1 MPTTLIRNA
10 DLIVAWDASEKSHTY
25 LPDADMA
32 FTDGVL
38 RFVGRHYEGPADE
51 VMDGKGLM
59 IMPGLVNIHSHP
71 SSEPMNKG
79 FLDEIGSP
87 GLYNSSLYE
96 YMPIFR
102 ADAEAVPHCVRVA
115 LSELLLSGVT
125 TLADLSMAHP
135 GWLDLLAEAGMR

>member
-1 MPTTLIRNA
+1 MARAGTADDMNWESYTMPTTLIRKA

-59 IMPGLVNIHSHP
+59 IMPVWSTSIPILPVN
-71 SSEPMNKG
+71 
-79 FLDEIGSP
+79 
-87 GLYNSSLYE
+87 
-96 YMPIFR
+96 R
-102 ADAEAVPHCVRVA
+102 
-115 LSELLLSGVT
+115 
-125 TLADLSMAHP
+125 
-135 GWLDLLAEAGMR
+135 

>member
-1 MPTTLIRNA
+1 MPTTLIRKA
-10 DLIVAWDASEKSHTY
+10 DLIVAWDAAEKSHTY

-96 YMPIFR
+96 YIDR
-102 ADAEAVPHCVRVA
+102 KSVV
-115 LSELLLSGVT
+115 
-125 TLADLSMAHP
+125 
-135 GWLDLLAEAGMR
+135 